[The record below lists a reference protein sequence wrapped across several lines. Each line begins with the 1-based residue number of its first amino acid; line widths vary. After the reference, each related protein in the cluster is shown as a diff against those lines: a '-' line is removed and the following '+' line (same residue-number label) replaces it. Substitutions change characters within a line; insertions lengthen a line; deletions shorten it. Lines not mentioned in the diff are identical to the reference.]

1 MLTNLQVIG
10 AGGHAK
16 VVIDAWCLAGK
27 AIESVYDSNPNKQ
40 GIVLLNKI
48 PVALLADDLQA
59 HYVHI
64 AVGNNP
70 IRQRLAD
77 KHLAK
82 HGRYV
87 TVQHPLASVST
98 FAQIA
103 EGVFIASGATVAADA
118 KIGRGSIINHGAVV
132 DHDCM
137 VADFAHIAPNA
148 TLGGAVTIGQRTL
161 IGAGA
166 VVLPGINIGN
176 DVVVGAGAVVTH
188 NIDNGLQV
196 KGIPARCS

>member
-16 VVIDAWCLAGK
+16 VVIDAWCLAGRD
-27 AIESVYDSNPNKQ
+27 IESVYDNDPNKQ
-40 GIVLLNKI
+40 GIVLLKKVA
-48 PVALLADDLQA
+48 VALLTDDFHA

-64 AVGNNP
+64 AVGNNS

-87 TVQHPLASVST
+87 TVQHPLASVSA
-98 FAQIA
+98 FSQIA
-103 EGVFIASGATVAADA
+103 EGVFIASGATVAAEA
-118 KIGRGSIINHGAVV
+118 QIGRGAIINHGAVI
-132 DHDCM
+132 DHDCT
-137 VADFAHIAPNA
+137 VGDFAHIAPNA

-176 DVVVGAGAVVTH
+176 DVIVGAGAVVTH